1 MLNYKFWLICLKISC
16 LKKNLRFSQNFRFC
30 AKVIPLH
37 AQKFGHFEETLIIN
51 HTYHSYIISTHFLW
65 LTVWMINNK
74 LPGQGSAIFLGS
86 NRILLGSWPHSPPPP
101 STKGLIHLSIYLFIH
116 LSFCLSIHLSIYL
129 SIYPSLFLF
138 VCQSIHMYPLLYLS
152 FCLSIIYLSIFIH
165 YSIYLS
171 AYPSSIYLCLSIWNL
186 MLNLK
191 ISKLIFFLSSILH
204 PNFWL
209 KIFQLFP
216 YSVSK
221 ITNFFSIN

>member
-1 MLNYKFWLICLKISC
+1 M
-16 LKKNLRFSQNFRFC
+16 
-30 AKVIPLH
+30 
-37 AQKFGHFEETLIIN
+37 
-51 HTYHSYIISTHFLW
+51 
-65 LTVWMINNK
+65 
-74 LPGQGSAIFLGS
+74 PGQGSAIFLGS

-138 VCQSIHMYPLLYLS
+138 VCQSIYMYPLLYLS
-152 FCLSIIYLSIFIH
+152 ICLSIIYLSIFIH

-191 ISKLIFFLSSILH
+191 ISKLNIF
-204 PNFWL
+204 P
-209 KIFQLFP
+209 
-216 YSVSK
+216 
-221 ITNFFSIN
+221 FFYFTS